1 MVGGGSQRLLC
12 LNPTTV
18 MVVLLLGLWLL
29 LGCDNK
35 TCFMQGRK
43 IEHRSLLTWDLY
55 IRKKKNTFLTMGI
68 VFYNSLTVSVSQLV
82 VQ

>member
-1 MVGGGSQRLLC
+1 
-12 LNPTTV
+12 
-18 MVVLLLGLWLL
+18 
-29 LGCDNK
+29 
-35 TCFMQGRK
+35 MQGRK
-43 IEHRSLLTWDLY
+43 IEHQSLLTWDLY

>member
-18 MVVLLLGLWLL
+18 MVVLL

>member
-1 MVGGGSQRLLC
+1 
-12 LNPTTV
+12 
-18 MVVLLLGLWLL
+18 
-29 LGCDNK
+29 
-35 TCFMQGRK
+35 MQGRK

-55 IRKKKNTFLTMGI
+55 IRKKNTFLTMGI